1 MWRNYLT
8 VGLRALSKNKVY
20 AVINILGLAIGLA
33 ACLLILLYVRYERSY
48 DEWLPDA
55 ERTFQFQAYYQSRST
70 PDHAE
75 NQGAPYITKAALLK
89 DFPQI
94 EHAAYFGG
102 GARIT
107 LLKDGQ
113 AYTTDDATLTDSPF
127 FDVLPLPLVRGDHQA
142 LVRPGTVALSETQAI
157 KLFGTT
163 DILGRSLTALAMGVK
178 ADYRITAVFKDLPK
192 NSHLAIDTLIRAD
205 FPSLYAQGNNSE
217 FLKRWGWTG
226 GWVYVKLRPGVDVA
240 TLNGQLEAWKKRNIP
255 DEFQDGQRFNEGD
268 ERTYRFVNV
277 RDVHLGKAQ
286 GSAMTPGNDATTITT
301 FAVVALLI
309 LAMACMNFTNL
320 ATARAS
326 QRAREVA
333 LRKVLGATRRQ
344 LVAQFLGES
353 LLLAALSMLTAL
365 AFTEV
370 ALPWFS
376 HFLDADLELHYLGRD
391 GMLLPIL
398 GLVLL
403 VGAAGGIYPALYLSR
418 FEPARVLKANKSAS
432 EAEGSGRLRSALV
445 ILQFSVS
452 IGLMICTAVVYGQ
465 TLYARNLD
473 PGYDREG
480 LMQVSGVSAA
490 AFEGRQETLLRAV
503 KALPGVEN
511 TGRTGIAVNTDNTS
525 TTSVRVT
532 GRSES
537 VDIGIYSA
545 DPGYFP
551 TMGIR
556 TIVGRT
562 FDRNRPADN
571 MTTPIPEDAAA
582 ERALTARGANV
593 VINEA
598 GVKRLGFASAQDAL
612 GKTLRYGVREE
623 YGGSMQL
630 TIIGVVA
637 DSRFRTANKPIEPI
651 VFYWNDNSAHW
662 MVVRFKGDPA
672 RIRSEVE
679 QVWRSMAP
687 DVAYNARFA
696 DEIIARSVQRIEAR
710 AQMFAMFSL
719 LAIVVGCLGLY
730 GLASFTA
737 ERRTRE
743 IGVRKVLG
751 ARTADIVRLLIWQFA
766 RPVVIANLIAWPVAW
781 WVMRDWLNQ
790 FDARMPLGPVPF
802 VVAGVLALAI
812 AVLTI
817 GGHAFRVAR
826 TNPVHALRYE

>member
-20 AVINILGLAIGLA
+20 AVVNILGLAIGLA

-48 DEWLPDA
+48 DEWLPGND
-55 ERTFQFQAYYQSRST
+55 RIYQFQSTYQSKTTS
-70 PDHAE
+70 DHFE
-75 NQGAPYITKAALLK
+75 NQGAPYVTKAALLK

-94 EHAAYFGG
+94 EHATYFGG
-102 GARIT
+102 GVRVT
-107 LLKDGQ
+107 LLKDGR
-113 AYTTDDATLTDSPF
+113 AYTTDDAGLTDSPF
-127 FDVLPLPLVRGDHQA
+127 FDVLPLPMARGDHQA
-142 LVRPGTVALSETQAI
+142 LVQPGTVALSESQAT

-163 DILGRSLTALAMGVK
+163 DIIGRTLTAMAMGVK

-205 FPSLYAQGNNSE
+205 FPSLYAQGHNAE
-217 FLKRWGWTG
+217 FLTQWGWTG

-240 TLNGQLEAWKKRNIP
+240 ALNTQMTAWEKRNIP
-255 DEFQDGQRFNEGD
+255 DTYDEGKPQNIGD
-268 ERTYRFVNV
+268 ERDYALVNV

-286 GSAMTPGNDATTITT
+286 RAAMTTGNDSATIAT
-301 FAVVALLI
+301 FAIVALLI

-344 LVAQFLGES
+344 LVTQFLGES
-353 LLLAALSMLTAL
+353 MLLAALSMLAAL

-370 ALPWFS
+370 ALPWFAQ
-376 HFLDADLELHYLGRD
+376 FLDADLELHYLGRD
-391 GMLLPIL
+391 GMLVP
-398 GLVLL
+398 VLALIVL

-432 EAEGSGRLRSALV
+432 EAEGSGRLRSGLV
-445 ILQFSVS
+445 ILQFAVS

-480 LMQVSGVSAA
+480 LVQVSGISSE
-490 AFEGRQETLLRAV
+490 AFEGRQEALIRSV

-511 TGRTGIAVNTDNTS
+511 AGRTGIAVNTDNTS
-525 TTSVRVT
+525 STTVRVT
-532 GRSES
+532 GRSDP

-556 TIVGRT
+556 TLVGRT
-562 FDRNRPADN
+562 FDRNRPADD
-571 MTTPIPEDAAA
+571 MTTPFPEVPAA
-582 ERALTARGANV
+582 EKALAARGANV

-598 GVKRLGFASAQDAL
+598 GVKRLGFASPQAAL
-612 GKTLRYGVREE
+612 GKTLRYGTKDE
-623 YGGSMQL
+623 YGGSMLL

-637 DSRFRTANKPIEPI
+637 DSRFRPINTPIEPI
-651 VFYWNDNSAHW
+651 LFYWNDNSAHW
-662 MVVRFKGDPA
+662 LVARFKGDPA
-672 RIRSEVE
+672 KVSADIERI
-679 QVWRSMAP
+679 WRSMAP
-687 DVAYNARFA
+687 DVAFGARFA
-696 DEIIARSVQRIEAR
+696 DQILERGYRRMEAR
-710 AQMFAMFSL
+710 GQMFALFAL
-719 LAIVVGCLGLY
+719 LAIIVGCLGLF
-730 GLASFTA
+730 GLAAFTA
-737 ERRTRE
+737 ERRTKE
-743 IGVRKVLG
+743 IGIRKVLG
-751 ARTADIVRLLIWQFA
+751 ARTGNIVRLLIWQFA
-766 RPVVIANLIAWPVAW
+766 RPVVVANVIAWPIAW

-790 FDARMPLGPVPF
+790 FDARMALGPLPF
-802 VVAGVLALAI
+802 VAAGLLALAI
-812 AVLTI
+812 AVVTI